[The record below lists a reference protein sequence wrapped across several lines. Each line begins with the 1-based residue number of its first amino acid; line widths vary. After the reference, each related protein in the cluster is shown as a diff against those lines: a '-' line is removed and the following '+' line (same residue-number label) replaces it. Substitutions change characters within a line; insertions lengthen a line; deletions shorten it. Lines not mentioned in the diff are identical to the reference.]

1 MDEADAA
8 LAKALAENA
17 GAFLRGGGVDGFAFF
32 DQGAHPI
39 SLAACHEVATDA
51 VGTLVAPDAAG
62 QAEAVFDRIEA
73 VLRAAGGDLGDL
85 VSLSVFLLEPHDFG
99 AVSAVRDARLREPPP
114 ASTLVYVSGFV
125 EMGVRVEI
133 SGLAMIDGAGARG

>member
-1 MDEADAA
+1 MGGGRGG
-8 LAKALAENA
+8 LAPA
-17 GAFLRGGGVDGFAFF
+17 GANGSVEDDEQDE
-32 DQGAHPI
+32 DQP
-39 SLAACHEVATDA
+39 
-51 VGTLVAPDAAG
+51 
-62 QAEAVFDRIEA
+62 
-73 VLRAAGGDLGDL
+73 GGDLGDL

-133 SGLAMIDGAGARG
+133 SGLAMIDRAGARG

>member
-1 MDEADAA
+1 MTREAVVPGGHSPSVARYSPG
-8 LAKALAENA
+8 LAVELRPGARLLA
-17 GAFLRGGGVDGFAFF
+17 
-32 DQGAHPI
+32 I
-39 SLAACHEVATDA
+39 SGQVATDA